1 MESEGLKVFVKS
13 VGDAVYSLNT
23 ICVGL
28 DAVSKGD
35 VEKPEDLTISWE
47 SSDYKQSAISAR
59 SFAVRSAL
67 VFVEEALLEYFKYIS
82 NCPDQPTK
90 IISAVK
96 SDGAAKKIEKLSSQV
111 SNLEPYWAPIVI
123 LLVRWRNQVV
133 HNSNTSLSP
142 VFRKILTDN
151 IDVISS
157 RHAAIDI
164 AKTLSNF
171 DSKKIT
177 LKDFTTMIAVT
188 IRYVR
193 KLDCELSP
201 NIKSSEFLRNQLVN
215 RELVVDFK
223 NVIGVNGADKQK
235 KKFDNFIKS
244 NFPSLIGGQ
253 SDSLF
258 KVRFEILKVL

>member
-28 DAVSKGD
+28 NAVSKGD

-82 NCPDQPTK
+82 NCPDQPSK
-90 IISAVK
+90 IISAVIT
-96 SDGAAKKIEKLSSQV
+96 DGAAKKVEKLSSQV

-123 LLVRWRNQVV
+123 LLIRWRNQVV

-142 VFRKILTDN
+142 VYRKILADN
-151 IDVISS
+151 KGVIKT

-164 AKTLSNF
+164 AQTLSNF

-193 KLDCELSP
+193 QLDCELSP
-201 NIKSSEFLRNQLVN
+201 NINSAESLRNQLIN
-215 RELVVDFK
+215 RDLVADFK
-223 NVIGVNGADKQK
+223 NVIGVNGVDKQK

-244 NFPSLIGGQ
+244 NFPSLNGGQ

-258 KVRFEILKVL
+258 EIRFKILKGL

>member
-1 MESEGLKVFVKS
+1 MESEGLKVFLKS

-28 DAVSKGD
+28 DAVSKGG

-47 SSDYKQSAISAR
+47 SNDYKQSAISAR
-59 SFAVRSAL
+59 NFAVRSAL
-67 VFVEEALLEYFKYIS
+67 VFVEESLLEYFKYVS
-82 NCPDQPTK
+82 NCSDQPSK
-90 IISAVK
+90 IITAVK
-96 SDGAAKKIEKLSSQV
+96 VDGAAKKVEKLSSQV
-111 SNLEPYWAPIVI
+111 SNLEPYWAPIVV

-142 VFRKILTDN
+142 VFRKVLVDN
-151 IDVISS
+151 AAIISK

-164 AKTLSNF
+164 TQTLSNF

-193 KLDCELSP
+193 QLDYELCP
-201 NIKSSEFLRNQLVN
+201 NIKSSESLCNQLVN
-215 RELVVDFK
+215 RELVLDFK
-223 NVIGVNGADKQK
+223 NVIGVNGLDKQK

-244 NFPSLIGGQ
+244 NFPSLVGAQ

-258 KVRFEILKVL
+258 NIRFEILKGL

>member
-28 DAVSKGD
+28 EAVSKGH
-35 VEKPEDLTISWE
+35 VEKPDHLTISWE
-47 SSDYKQSAISAR
+47 SNDCKQSAISAR

-82 NCPDQPTK
+82 NCPDQPAK
-90 IISAVK
+90 ILTAVTT
-96 SDGAAKKIEKLSSQV
+96 DGAAKKVEKLSSQI

-142 VFRKILTDN
+142 AFRKVLIDN
-151 IDVISS
+151 SNVISQ

-164 AKTLSNF
+164 SQTLSNF
-171 DSKKIT
+171 DSRKIT

-193 KLDCELSP
+193 QLDSELSP
-201 NIKSSEFLRNQLVN
+201 NIKSTEFLRKQLIS
-215 RELVVDFK
+215 RDLVTDFK
-223 NVIGVNGADKQK
+223 NVIGVNGISKQK
-235 KKFDNFIKS
+235 KKFDTFIKS

-253 SDSLF
+253 SDTLF
-258 KVRFEILKVL
+258 ESRFEVLEKK

>member
-28 DAVSKGD
+28 NAVSKGD
-35 VEKPEDLTISWE
+35 VEKPADLTISWE

-82 NCPDQPTK
+82 NCPNQPTK
-90 IISAVK
+90 IILAVK
-96 SDGAAKKIEKLSSQV
+96 TDGAAKKVEKLSSQV

-123 LLVRWRNQVV
+123 LLIHWRNQVV
-133 HNSNTSLSP
+133 HNSNTSLST
-142 VFRKILTDN
+142 VFRNILADN
-151 IDVISS
+151 KDVIKT

-164 AKTLSNF
+164 SQTLSNF

-193 KLDCELSP
+193 QLDFELSP
-201 NIKSSEFLRNQLVN
+201 NINSAESLRNQLIN
-215 RELVVDFK
+215 RDLVVDFK
-223 NVIGVNGADKQK
+223 NVIGVNGVDKQK

-253 SDSLF
+253 SDTLF
-258 KVRFEILKVL
+258 EVRFEILKDL